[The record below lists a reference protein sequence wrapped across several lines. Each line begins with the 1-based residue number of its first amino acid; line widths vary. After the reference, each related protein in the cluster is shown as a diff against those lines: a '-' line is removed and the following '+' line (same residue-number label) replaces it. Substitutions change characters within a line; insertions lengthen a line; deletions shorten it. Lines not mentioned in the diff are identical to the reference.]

1 MNDEADEIAWSDDG
15 EDEFEGY
22 ECSKCEAEVHE
33 RDRFCWNC
41 GRRLDPLAGCSQC
54 GSEVLEGD
62 RFCRQ
67 CGSLVGDSSP
77 SLGEVGSLDDLL
89 SRARE
94 GVLPFIKGPDAAR
107 LAQLVA
113 EAEEEPTPSVV
124 KELGD
129 VLDRYTYL

>member
-1 MNDEADEIAWSDDG
+1 MIEEEDEVPQGNED

-22 ECSKCEAEVHE
+22 ECSKCEVEVQE
-33 RDRFCWNC
+33 KDRFCWSC

-54 GSEVLEGD
+54 GSEVFHGD

-67 CGSLVGDSSP
+67 CGSIVGDSSA
-77 SLGEVGSLDDLL
+77 SIGGVGSVDELL
-89 SRARE
+89 SRARD
-94 GVLPFIKGPDAAR
+94 GVLPFIKGPDADR
-107 LAQLVA
+107 LSELVA
-113 EAEEEPTPSVV
+113 EAEAQPTPSVV